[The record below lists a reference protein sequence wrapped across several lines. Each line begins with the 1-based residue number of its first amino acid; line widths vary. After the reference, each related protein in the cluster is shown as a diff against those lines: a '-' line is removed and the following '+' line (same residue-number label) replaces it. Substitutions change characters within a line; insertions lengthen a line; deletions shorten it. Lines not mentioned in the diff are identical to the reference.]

1 MIKLGNWNTLK
12 VVRHVDFGVY
22 LDGGESGEILMPAKY
37 IEKPL
42 DVGEEVDVF
51 VYRDGSER
59 LIATKESP
67 LATVGEFAYL
77 ECAAVNRIGAFM
89 DWGVVKQ
96 LLVPFSEMKMQM
108 KQGNR
113 YMVYVYLDDASGR
126 IVGSA
131 KIEKF
136 LGNVYPRY
144 RVGQTVSARIIRRNE
159 LGYSCIVDNL
169 HKGMI
174 YLSDVFCEYRPGQV
188 IDARVKQVRRDGKI
202 DLTPGGKSLD
212 RTLDIAWKISALI
225 ETDGSLPLNDK
236 SSPEEIKER
245 LSCSKKDFKKALG
258 HLLKEGK
265 VSVDGGRIVFLG

>member
-1 MIKLGNWNTLK
+1 MIKLGKWNTLK

-42 DVGEEVDVF
+42 DAGDEVEVF

-59 LIATKESP
+59 LVATKECP

-136 LGNVYPRY
+136 LGNVYPSY

-174 YLSDVFCEYRPGQV
+174 YLSDTFCEYRPGQV

-212 RTLDIAWKISALI
+212 RTLDIAAKISALI
-225 ETDGSLPLNDK
+225 EADGSLPLSDK
-236 SSPEEIKER
+236 SSPEEIKVR

-265 VSVDGGRIVFLG
+265 VRADDGRIVFLG

>member
-1 MIKLGNWNTLK
+1 MIKIGKWNTLK

-37 IEKPL
+37 IESPL
-42 DVGEEVDVF
+42 EVGEEVDVF

-59 LIATKESP
+59 LVATKEHP

-96 LLVPFSEMKMQM
+96 LLVPFSEMKLQM
-108 KQGNR
+108 KQGHR

-136 LGNVYPRY
+136 LGNVYPDY
-144 RVGQTVSARIIRRNE
+144 RVGQTVKARIIRRND
-159 LGYSCIVDNL
+159 LGYPCIVDNL

-174 YLSDVFCEYRPGQV
+174 YLSDTFCDYHPGQL
-188 IDARVKQVRRDGKI
+188 IEARVKQVRRDGKI

-212 RTLDIAWKISALI
+212 RTLDIASRILDLI
-225 ETDGSLPLNDK
+225 ESEGSLPLSDK

-265 VSVDGGRIVFLG
+265 VRSADGRIVFLE

>member
-1 MIKLGNWNTLK
+1 MIKLGKWNTLK

-42 DVGEEVDVF
+42 DAGDEVEVF

-59 LIATKESP
+59 LVATKECP

-136 LGNVYPRY
+136 LGNVYPSY
-144 RVGQTVSARIIRRNE
+144 RVGQIVSASIIRRNE

-174 YLSDVFCEYRPGQV
+174 YLSDTFCEYRPGQV

-212 RTLDIAWKISALI
+212 RTLDIAAKISALI
-225 ETDGSLPLNDK
+225 EADGSLPLSDK
-236 SSPEEIKER
+236 SSPEDIKVR

-265 VSVDGGRIVFLG
+265 VRADDGRIVFLG

>member
-1 MIKLGNWNTLK
+1 MIKIGKWNTLK

-37 IEKPL
+37 IESPL
-42 DVGEEVDVF
+42 AAGDEVEVF

-59 LIATKESP
+59 LVATKELP

-96 LLVPFSEMKMQM
+96 LLVPFSEMKLQM
-108 KQGNR
+108 KQGHR

-136 LGNVYPRY
+136 LGNVYPDY
-144 RVGQTVSARIIRRNE
+144 WVGQTISARIIRRNE

-174 YLSDVFCEYRPGQV
+174 YLSDVFCDYQPGQV

-212 RTLDIAWKISALI
+212 RTLDIAAKISALI
-225 ETDGSLPLNDK
+225 ESDGSLPLSDK
-236 SSPEEIKER
+236 SSPEEIKAR

-265 VSVDGGRIVFLG
+265 VRVDDGRIVFLE